1 MSTAARRRKPSEPA
15 SANEPLY
22 ELRLIVPKRGDPR
35 AEVWQLPSTAT
46 PLFREPLR
54 LASLTGR
61 GWRLIEA
68 RLLRRLAQARI
79 AVGSLTPGSQQN
91 KPLAEDTALN
101 LALLFRTLAPMR
113 NLDNIRQAADGIDA
127 MSREEAGYWL
137 GMALHRR
144 FPRRVLAALRLL
156 LTSP

>member
-1 MSTAARRRKPSEPA
+1 MSAAHRRKPSAPVPT
-15 SANEPLY
+15 NEPLY
-22 ELRLIVPKRGDPR
+22 ELRLLVPRRGDPR

-46 PLFREPLR
+46 PLIREPLR

-79 AVGSLTPGSQQN
+79 AVDTLTPGCHP

-101 LALLFRTLAPMR
+101 FALLFRMLAPMR
-113 NLDNIRQAADGIDA
+113 SLDNIREVADGIDA

>member
-1 MSTAARRRKPSEPA
+1 MSAAHRRKPSAPA
-15 SANEPLY
+15 PANEPLY
-22 ELRLIVPKRGDPR
+22 ELRLLVPRRGDPR

-46 PLFREPLR
+46 PLIQEPLR

-79 AVGSLTPGSQQN
+79 HLDSLTPGSRQN

-101 LALLFRTLAPMR
+101 FALLFRTLAPMR
-113 NLDNIRQAADGIDA
+113 NLDNIRDAADGIDA

-144 FPRRVLAALRLL
+144 FPRRVLAALRML

>member
-1 MSTAARRRKPSEPA
+1 MSATARPRKSSAPA
-15 SANEPLY
+15 PANEPLY
-22 ELRLIVPKRGDPR
+22 ELRLIVHKRGDPR

-46 PLFREPLR
+46 PLLQESLR

-79 AVGSLTPGSQQN
+79 TVGTLTPGSQQN
-91 KPLAEDTALN
+91 KPLAEDTALS

-113 NLDNIRQAADGIDA
+113 NLDNIREVADGIDS